1 MVFIM
6 QKFSVLDMTA
16 DDKVDPNVVLNG
28 HDKLS
33 RDNNFLTFCRLE
45 GAIEQADDFELANIR
60 AS

>member
-16 DDKVDPNVVLNG
+16 DDKVDPNAVLNG

-33 RDNNFLTFCRLE
+33 RDNY
-45 GAIEQADDFELANIR
+45 
-60 AS
+60 

>member
-28 HDKLS
+28 HD
-33 RDNNFLTFCRLE
+33 RLNR
-45 GAIEQADDFELANIR
+45 GVDWVVLFYVLVA
-60 AS
+60 

>member
-28 HDKLS
+28 RDKLS
-33 RDNNFLTFCRLE
+33 RDDNWLLLTF
-45 GAIEQADDFELANIR
+45 AILKALLG
-60 AS
+60 